1 MVYVYIFTIYFLM
14 FFFLVV
20 DVPLYLFLFFFVFIF
35 YQPFRPLLHLTVS
48 DTMLPTNTTTAPLA
62 KITPHYA
69 LSHPHGQKLAPCSN
83 RTNVKSGVSALS
95 STSTAF
101 GTAAANTRLDSHTN
115 GIDESLKQQV
125 LAEEEAAMNQYK
137 VLNFYITEVIL
148 NK

>member
-1 MVYVYIFTIYFLM
+1 
-14 FFFLVV
+14 
-20 DVPLYLFLFFFVFIF
+20 
-35 YQPFRPLLHLTVS
+35 
-48 DTMLPTNTTTAPLA
+48 MLCL
-62 KITPHYA
+62 ITSTWP
-69 LSHPHGQKLAPCSN
+69 KLAPCSN

-137 VLNFYITEVIL
+137 VLICWICQMETLDYMCSV
-148 NK
+148 

>member
-1 MVYVYIFTIYFLM
+1 MIISNTIF
-14 FFFLVV
+14 
-20 DVPLYLFLFFFVFIF
+20 
-35 YQPFRPLLHLTVS
+35 
-48 DTMLPTNTTTAPLA
+48 APLA

-137 VLNFYITEVIL
+137 VIAAHYSNYYDPINIKGKPGKV
-148 NK
+148 K